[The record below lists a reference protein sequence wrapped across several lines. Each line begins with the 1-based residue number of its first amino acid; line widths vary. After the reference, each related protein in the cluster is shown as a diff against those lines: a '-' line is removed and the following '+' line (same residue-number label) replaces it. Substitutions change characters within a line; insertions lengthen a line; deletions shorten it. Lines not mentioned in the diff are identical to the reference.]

1 MMLMDNQFIDINHRV
16 ERWMEDDMIKSP
28 DQELKE
34 RIIETIA
41 KKGLLN
47 NKNLKH
53 LENKYMAKGMKI
65 DDWIHLVESQLHNE
79 GENHEK

>member
-1 MMLMDNQFIDINHRV
+1 
-16 ERWMEDDMIKSP
+16 MIKSP

-34 RIIETIA
+34 RIIETIE

-47 NKNLKH
+47 NKNLEK
-53 LENKYMAKGMKI
+53 LENKYISKGMKI
-65 DDWIHLVESQLHNE
+65 DDWIHLVETQLQDE

>member
-1 MMLMDNQFIDINHRV
+1 
-16 ERWMEDDMIKSP
+16 MIKSP

-34 RIIETIA
+34 RIIETIG

-47 NKNLKH
+47 NENLKK
-53 LENKYMAKGMKI
+53 LENRYMTKGMKI
-65 DDWIHLVESQLHNE
+65 DDWILLVETQLHDE

>member
-1 MMLMDNQFIDINHRV
+1 
-16 ERWMEDDMIKSP
+16 MEDDMITSQ

-34 RIIETIA
+34 RIIETIG

-47 NKNLKH
+47 NENLKK
-53 LENKYMAKGMKI
+53 LENRYMSKGMSG
-65 DDWIHLVESQLHNE
+65 DDWILLVESQLYDE

>member
-1 MMLMDNQFIDINHRV
+1 
-16 ERWMEDDMIKSP
+16 MIKSP

-34 RIIETIA
+34 RIIETIG

-47 NKNLKH
+47 NKNLKK
-53 LENKYMAKGMKI
+53 LENRYISKGMKI
-65 DDWIHLVESQLHNE
+65 DDWIHLVEIQLHDE